1 MKVSIQIPN
10 FTWPGGPGAIGPTLA
25 NIARAADAGGVDTIW
40 VMDHFFQLEHMIG
53 PADDPMLE
61 GYTTLSYL
69 AGITER
75 VRLGTLVTGAIY
87 RPPALL
93 LKTVTTLDV
102 LSGGR
107 AWLGLGA
114 GWYEKEAIGLG
125 FGFPSLKERF
135 ERLADALELIT
146 QGWRDDRSAF
156 TGHHVTAS
164 EPIVS
169 PQPLTRPHPPIMIGG
184 GGEQRTLRLVARHA
198 DAWNYFAYRGIDE
211 AVAKLAILRRRCDE
225 IGRDEAEIS
234 KTLLARVDPANEHAT
249 DVIARCQPMVDAGF
263 DHIIFN
269 VVGDHTISA
278 IEMLGRTLIPALN
291 EL

>member
-10 FTWPGGPGAIGPTLA
+10 FTWPGGTASLGPTLA

-40 VMDHFFQLEHMIG
+40 VMDHFFQLENMIG

-69 AGITER
+69 AGVTER

-107 AWLGLGA
+107 AWLGIGA

-125 FGFPSLKERF
+125 FGFPPLKERF
-135 ERLADALELIT
+135 ERLEDALELIT

-156 TGHHVTAS
+156 KGHHVTAT

-169 PQPLTRPHPPIMIGG
+169 PQPLTRPHPPILIGG
-184 GGEQRTLRLVARHA
+184 GGEQRTLRLVARYA

-211 AVAKLAILRRRCDE
+211 AVAKLAILRQRCDE

-234 KTLLARVDPANEHAT
+234 KTLLSSLDPATESTAA
-249 DVIARCQPMVDAGF
+249 VVARCRPMVEAGF

-269 VVGDHTISA
+269 VRGDHTVTA
-278 IEMLGRTLIPALN
+278 IETLGTEIVPALA